1 MITVI
6 AIMTAKPGKKE
17 QVLAIARKNLAT
29 VRAEQGCH
37 EYRLVEDVANAN
49 PLQTSLGAD
58 SFMFIEGWEDMPA
71 LEAHLATPHM
81 KAYFSDVEPLM
92 ADQVLHIVKSAE

>member
-1 MITVI
+1 MISVI

-37 EYRLVEDVANAN
+37 EYRLVEDAVNAS
-49 PLQTSLGAD
+49 PLQTPLGAD
-58 SFMFIEGWEDMPA
+58 TFMFIENWETMQA

-81 KAYFSDVEPLM
+81 KAYFAEAEPLM
-92 ADQVLHIVKSAE
+92 ADQVLHLLKSAE